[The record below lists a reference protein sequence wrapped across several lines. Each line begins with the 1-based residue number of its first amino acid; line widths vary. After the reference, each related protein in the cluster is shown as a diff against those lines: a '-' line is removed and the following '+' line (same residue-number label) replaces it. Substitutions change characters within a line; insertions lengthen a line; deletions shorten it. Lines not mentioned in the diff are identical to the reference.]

1 MNVSFA
7 GCGFLGLYHVGVAS
21 CLKTYAPQLYLR
33 KVAGASAGSMA
44 AVALLADLP
53 LGEMTSNV
61 LKIATEARKRTLGPF
76 SPSFNITQ
84 IIADGLIKMLPD
96 DVHLKVN
103 GKLHVSLTKVYDGKN
118 ILVSQFESKQE
129 VIDVVL
135 ASTFIPIFSGW
146 LPPRYRGTRVI
157 DGGYS
162 DNLPI
167 LDGQT
172 ITVSPFCG
180 SSDICPQDDYML
192 NVLQVQIAG
201 SSIEL
206 SKENLFRLSRV
217 LLPPDPEVL
226 SKYCKQGFDDALR
239 FLQKSYLISCTR
251 CLAVDSTYEIEEDQG
266 HNGNSGCA
274 VYDANCLECKLQRH
288 LADQSSVPESV
299 WQVFEDAIGEAENGL
314 TDWLTTINSFRI
326 VRLLT
331 YPASL
336 PIGVAKSLISRL
348 TRLLPTLP
356 KYSLVRKTAE
366 GLIEQLYRYAADGGY
381 LLKPMNHKAKYTC
394 ELNITQYG
402 EDSMEDLTK
411 YSQQEGKESVKD
423 ILNLGFT
430 AHLESDV
437 APHLPQDQAD
447 AIRFQHQNL
456 AAAATQATSR
466 GHSLVTSRIPS
477 RAMSK
482 AASRMGSRSDSM
494 NSLFN
499 LDGPMP
505 DTIGQIQHVTESQEA
520 VMSFYYTGQDNQVKV
535 MEIFDVTQ
543 TDPFLLVS
551 DDLGVNYTSENL
563 LMHTLLSSSDLK
575 STSNSRLRHLSG
587 PAAASRQRHSSDS
600 AFTYNKHPNRR
611 SRKISL
617 GTTQFKVGD
626 GESDNEETDDAPN
639 SQTG

>member
-299 WQVFEDAIGEAENGL
+299 WQV
-314 TDWLTTINSFRI
+314 TCS
-326 VRLLT
+326 
-331 YPASL
+331 
-336 PIGVAKSLISRL
+336 K
-348 TRLLPTLP
+348 
-356 KYSLVRKTAE
+356 E
-366 GLIEQLYRYAADGGY
+366 GFW
-381 LLKPMNHKAKYTC
+381 K
-394 ELNITQYG
+394 
-402 EDSMEDLTK
+402 
-411 YSQQEGKESVKD
+411 
-423 ILNLGFT
+423 
-430 AHLESDV
+430 
-437 APHLPQDQAD
+437 
-447 AIRFQHQNL
+447 
-456 AAAATQATSR
+456 
-466 GHSLVTSRIPS
+466 
-477 RAMSK
+477 
-482 AASRMGSRSDSM
+482 
-494 NSLFN
+494 
-499 LDGPMP
+499 
-505 DTIGQIQHVTESQEA
+505 
-520 VMSFYYTGQDNQVKV
+520 
-535 MEIFDVTQ
+535 
-543 TDPFLLVS
+543 
-551 DDLGVNYTSENL
+551 
-563 LMHTLLSSSDLK
+563 
-575 STSNSRLRHLSG
+575 
-587 PAAASRQRHSSDS
+587 
-600 AFTYNKHPNRR
+600 
-611 SRKISL
+611 
-617 GTTQFKVGD
+617 
-626 GESDNEETDDAPN
+626 
-639 SQTG
+639 